1 MAKIEFTKD
10 NTASAWRKTVGIATM
25 ILIWGMFAMYEYWA
39 EPKYWKN
46 RWRLWKAIRK
56 GKVKHLSCNR
66 DIQCILS
73 DPKRL
78 TIERHLI
85 EIDGRRYELDIWNG
99 KSMTLDDEQ
108 RAGNS
113 YIGLFTGS
121 VTTKILNRHAI
132 RSIRAMADKG
142 YMREQKLKKLGI

>member
-1 MAKIEFTKD
+1 MAKIEFTRD
-10 NTASAWRKTVGIATM
+10 NTASAWRKTIGFATM

-56 GKVKHLSCNR
+56 GKVKHLACDR
-66 DIQCILS
+66 DIEEILMY
-73 DPKRL
+73 PKKL

-85 EIDGRRYELDIWNG
+85 EIDGRRYIIAIWSG
-99 KSMTLDDEQ
+99 HSMTLDDEH
-108 RAGNS
+108 RAGSS

-121 VTTKILNRHAI
+121 ITTKILNRHAI
-132 RSIRAMADKG
+132 RSIRNMADKG
-142 YMREQKLKKLGI
+142 YMRDQKLKKLGI